1 MNNYMLSQTRC
12 KMKQYVKK
20 ILKNIIIL
28 IYKMVYQIIPINSKT
43 IVFES
48 SVGRNYTGNPK
59 AIYEEMI
66 RQGLDLSYNCIWILE
81 DINKIIPGNCK
92 KVKRLRIRYFF
103 YMISAKY
110 WVMDSRQPSFL
121 KKKKGNIYI
130 QTWHG
135 TPLKKL
141 GLDMRFVNMSG
152 YSDIQE
158 YRRVFKENSKR
169 WDYLISQNSY
179 SSKIFRHAFDF
190 HKDILEIGY
199 PRNDILF
206 NYKNDEL
213 NELKLSLGIP
223 KNKKII
229 LYAPTWR
236 DNKYTDDG
244 RYKFIMPI
252 NLDDFIERF
261 SAEYVLVLK
270 PHYLI
275 ADNIDYSKY
284 GDNIKICGIEY
295 DIQKLYLISD
305 ILITD
310 YSSVMFDY
318 CLLKK
323 PILFFMYDLEEYTG
337 EIREFYFNI
346 LEEAPGKI
354 VTNNNDLMNAI
365 KNIEKISKDYM
376 VKYSDFTNK
385 YCCVDKGNASNKI
398 VELIEKS

>member
-1 MNNYMLSQTRC
+1 
-12 KMKQYVKK
+12 MKKYVKK

-28 IYKMVYQIIPINSKT
+28 IYKFGYRIIPINPKT

-66 RQGLDLSYNCIWILE
+66 RQKLDLSYQCIWIVE
-81 DINKIIPGNCK
+81 NINEVIPGKCK
-92 KVKRLRIRYFF
+92 KIKRLRLRYLF
-103 YMISAKY
+103 YMIRAKY

-141 GLDMRFVNMSG
+141 GLDMEFVNMSG
-152 YSDIQE
+152 YNNIEE
-158 YRRVFKENSKR
+158 YRRIFKENSSR

-179 SSKIFRHAFDF
+179 SSNIFRHAFNF
-190 HKDILEIGY
+190 NKDILEIGY
-199 PRNDILF
+199 PRNDVLF
-206 NYKNDEL
+206 NYRIDEL
-213 NELKLSLGIP
+213 SELKRSLGI
-223 KNKKII
+223 NKDKKVI

-236 DNKYTDDG
+236 DNKYNDDG
-244 RYKFIMPI
+244 RYKFILPI
-252 NLDDFIERF
+252 NLEDFIQRF
-261 SAEYVLVLK
+261 SEEYVLILK
-270 PHYLI
+270 PHYLV
-275 ADNIDYSKY
+275 ADKIDCSKY
-284 GDNIKICGIEY
+284 ENNIKVCGIEY

-323 PILFFMYDLEEYTG
+323 PILFFMYDLEEYTN

-354 VTNNNDLMNAI
+354 VTNSNDLMDAI
-365 KNIEKISKDYM
+365 KYIEEINDDYM
-376 VKYSDFTNK
+376 VRYSNFYKK
-385 YCCVDKGNASNKI
+385 YCSIDNGNASKKI
-398 VELIEKS
+398 VELIENS